1 MKKVSHADFIKKR
14 SDADGALKTDACEG
28 AMHKISL
35 SWS

>member
-14 SDADGALKTDACEG
+14 SDADGALKADACE
-28 AMHKISL
+28 AAKHKITL